1 VAGNVREL
9 SRRGIVDADFDAEG
23 ALGGLPEDVQLVI
36 YRVAQEALNNAVRH
50 ADADHVQVEL
60 RREDGQVELS
70 VRDDGRG
77 FTFDE
82 TGRGLGIGGMRER
95 ALLVGG
101 KFQIESRRGVGTRV
115 RLEVP
120 ITGND
125 DDGSED

>member
-1 VAGNVREL
+1 V
-9 SRRGIVDADFDAEG
+9 IDASFDAQG
-23 ALGGLPEDVQLVI
+23 DLGELPEDVQLVV

-50 ADADHVQVEL
+50 SEADHVQVEL
-60 RREDGQVELS
+60 RRDDGDVELS

-101 KFQIESRRGVGTRV
+101 KFQIESRRGIGTRV

-120 ITGND
+120 ITGQD